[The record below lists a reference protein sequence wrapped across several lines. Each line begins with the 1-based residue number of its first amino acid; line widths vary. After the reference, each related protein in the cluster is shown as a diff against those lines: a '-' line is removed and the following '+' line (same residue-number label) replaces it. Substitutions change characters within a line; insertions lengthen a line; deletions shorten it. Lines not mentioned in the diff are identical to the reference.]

1 MAIFHDHQSEVAD
14 ALLGFFCDPL
24 EASCLPIDSLF
35 DPPDDQF
42 YAETDPY
49 SLTSFNHPS
58 LSAPS
63 LLSIPPDHCAPRNE
77 LDLYQCPKRPR
88 SCGDL
93 YHPSDLVLEANSYD
107 GAVIRPMMASFQ
119 APRLISEFAVP
130 PPAVGLPVCNMERK
144 MNGGCLS
151 AQSVAAR
158 ERRKRISEKTQELGK
173 LIPGGNKMNTAEMF
187 QAAYKYVKFLQ
198 AQVGILGLMSS
209 IQGWKASSQ
218 VEQQLQLLLGSTT
231 IQEKLYGE
239 GRCMVPKEV
248 VEAMAQDHEIKSN
261 HCGHCGY
268 ALNLSSSNRNTTNIG
283 SKRRTRLLCRKC
295 GSYIGSA
302 YEENSP
308 PIGSENSDSSSANG
322 ASACKK

>member
-1 MAIFHDHQSEVAD
+1 MALSFHSNWESLDHPSPEMALFHDHQSEVAD

-63 LLSIPPDHCAPRNE
+63 LLSIPPDHCASRNE
-77 LDLYQCPKRPR
+77 IDLYQCPKRPR
-88 SCGDL
+88 SCSDL
-93 YHPSDLVLEANSYD
+93 YHPSDLMLEANSYN
-107 GAVIRPMMASFQ
+107 GAVIGPMMASFQ
-119 APRLISEFAVP
+119 APRLLSEFAVP
-130 PPAVGLPVCNMERK
+130 PPAIGLPVCNVERK

-218 VEQQLQLLLGSTT
+218 VEQQLQVLLGSTT

-239 GRCMVPKEV
+239 GRCVVPKEV

-261 HCGHCGY
+261 Q
-268 ALNLSSSNRNTTNIG
+268 LI
-283 SKRRTRLLCRKC
+283 CRDLDRFTESM
-295 GSYIGSA
+295 G
-302 YEENSP
+302 
-308 PIGSENSDSSSANG
+308 
-322 ASACKK
+322 

>member
-1 MAIFHDHQSEVAD
+1 MAPFHEHQSEVAD

-63 LLSIPPDHCAPRNE
+63 LLSIPPDDHCAPRNE

-88 SCGDL
+88 SCSDL
-93 YHPSDLVLEANSYD
+93 YHPSDLMLEAKSYN
-107 GAVIRPMMASFQ
+107 GAVAAAPTMARFQ
-119 APRLISEFAVP
+119 APRFLSEFAVP
-130 PPAVGLPVCNMERK
+130 PPAVGLLVCNAERK
-144 MNGGCLS
+144 TNGGCLS

-158 ERRKRISEKTQELGK
+158 ERRKKISEKTQELGK

-187 QAAYKYVKFLQ
+187 QAASKYVKFLQ
-198 AQVGILGLMSS
+198 AQVGILGLLST

-218 VEQQLQLLLGSTT
+218 VEQQLQVLLGSTT

-239 GRCMVPKEV
+239 GKCMVPKEL

-261 HCGHCGY
+261 QLISRDLDRFTESMG
-268 ALNLSSSNRNTTNIG
+268 
-283 SKRRTRLLCRKC
+283 
-295 GSYIGSA
+295 
-302 YEENSP
+302 
-308 PIGSENSDSSSANG
+308 
-322 ASACKK
+322 